1 MPADGN
7 PGRPAAT
14 LAQTPLLKAA
24 LVVCHEALRSVQ
36 GSAAHPGAAN
46 NLCSFVN
53 CPGCRCSPATLQ
65 HLEVARVEGLKVLR
79 RKAIEQQ
86 KRLVVVFAS
95 QEVLEAIALLIGADL
110 SGKVSEVR
118 RLLQQSLVVAYQTL
132 LEPAKVLVQFRLEME
147 AVPDPGDAGS
157 RCSPERMGR
166 CSVPAA
172 AGAAPAALPE
182 RPAERAEVPRL
193 ALAHMLKAQELLR
206 ELEAGGLRILERS
219 VLAATAPDL
228 LMGPQV
234 CCFLRS
240 AHVITRQK
248 RELCDRL
255 WRALTAFEQVFFVLV
270 LESGLQDQG
279 ICEEPT
285 TGLELFQ
292 ILRAQEHPRK
302 NSLHASTVASEGLAT
317 LLVRETLRIS
327 ATGHGFSIELKEE
340 EPEELPFWAELPGLN
355 AALAEQLLALHRKVP
370 ERCGAREVSQI
381 LGLRLEEKV
390 IEEMQAALDLKRE
403 STVCRRQE
411 PGKPFSYQLTGTV
424 EKRPTVPP
432 ARCGRTVPALAG
444 VAALEDSEVE
454 VQTPQ
459 AQRFP
464 AREEMLLTPP
474 DRILAPHRI
483 LRTPRATAS
492 HPRGDE
498 PQMKRLR
505 GLEMEEEAD
514 LKTTRGFRD
523 HVADPSQ
530 PRPLRALSAPSP
542 RRAAQM
548 GDPGRLEA
556 GRRRRDLLL
565 PQKRPHSEECE
576 AKADMNRSRLKQHG
590 QSQDGDLGRL
600 EFAHANQFHRSQSS
614 TQSGGLRAAAA
625 PHGCT
630 ACSVLRMQSSM
641 DLRFVSLPCVVVAST
656 LQYVRFAKKPMAAP
670 FHRVTERGARRLLWV
685 GLVAELVA
693 LGLLPLMQAYPMN
706 ASCLV
711 FLYFWK
717 ESKRAKVL
725 QLNEVL
731 SCALALAVW
740 ILPCLDPTGGV
751 LQPAEVQV
759 DSLLETL
766 WAPGTRPA
774 PSNSFGAERD
784 GTCAYVVI
792 LLLLGV
798 AICLLYR
805 GGGNAFVS
813 CLPAALNFGVSSM
826 LLKALP
832 QVARGLLQAPQRL
845 ELWAALPVL
854 GGLILAA
861 GSAQTDPTDPTEALP
876 FGARQP
882 EVRSAAASPL
892 RKALEVHDSL
902 RVLAAYGVLSGL
914 AAVLTGGFIYS
925 ELAAWKPDRQAIYVA
940 LLAGHCWGMRSL
952 SSSDQL
958 RGSPDEPQK
967 AKTEAVEGS
976 SRRQTVLEPAGAPRA
991 SVEMTRAAGERG
1003 AADVGEK
1010 GKEEKGPLLT
1020 LEEGAARRR
1029 SVDEDARMEEQL
1041 FAKALGSLATDSPEA
1056 ERGTAAPHFDADF
1069 EELMRRFDEDDQ
1081 QQPTTVTERNGA
1093 KPVTRE
1099 VHTVLTLDAEA
1110 LLDSNANEDEDELL
1124 KGIEDLE

>member
-1 MPADGN
+1 
-7 PGRPAAT
+7 
-14 LAQTPLLKAA
+14 
-24 LVVCHEALRSVQ
+24 
-36 GSAAHPGAAN
+36 
-46 NLCSFVN
+46 
-53 CPGCRCSPATLQ
+53 
-65 HLEVARVEGLKVLR
+65 
-79 RKAIEQQ
+79 
-86 KRLVVVFAS
+86 
-95 QEVLEAIALLIGADL
+95 
-110 SGKVSEVR
+110 
-118 RLLQQSLVVAYQTL
+118 
-132 LEPAKVLVQFRLEME
+132 
-147 AVPDPGDAGS
+147 
-157 RCSPERMGR
+157 
-166 CSVPAA
+166 
-172 AGAAPAALPE
+172 
-182 RPAERAEVPRL
+182 
-193 ALAHMLKAQELLR
+193 
-206 ELEAGGLRILERS
+206 
-219 VLAATAPDL
+219 
-228 LMGPQV
+228 
-234 CCFLRS
+234 
-240 AHVITRQK
+240 
-248 RELCDRL
+248 
-255 WRALTAFEQVFFVLV
+255 
-270 LESGLQDQG
+270 
-279 ICEEPT
+279 
-285 TGLELFQ
+285 
-292 ILRAQEHPRK
+292 
-302 NSLHASTVASEGLAT
+302 
-317 LLVRETLRIS
+317 
-327 ATGHGFSIELKEE
+327 
-340 EPEELPFWAELPGLN
+340 
-355 AALAEQLLALHRKVP
+355 
-370 ERCGAREVSQI
+370 
-381 LGLRLEEKV
+381 
-390 IEEMQAALDLKRE
+390 
-403 STVCRRQE
+403 
-411 PGKPFSYQLTGTV
+411 
-424 EKRPTVPP
+424 
-432 ARCGRTVPALAG
+432 
-444 VAALEDSEVE
+444 
-454 VQTPQ
+454 
-459 AQRFP
+459 
-464 AREEMLLTPP
+464 
-474 DRILAPHRI
+474 
-483 LRTPRATAS
+483 
-492 HPRGDE
+492 
-498 PQMKRLR
+498 
-505 GLEMEEEAD
+505 
-514 LKTTRGFRD
+514 
-523 HVADPSQ
+523 
-530 PRPLRALSAPSP
+530 
-542 RRAAQM
+542 
-548 GDPGRLEA
+548 
-556 GRRRRDLLL
+556 
-565 PQKRPHSEECE
+565 
-576 AKADMNRSRLKQHG
+576 
-590 QSQDGDLGRL
+590 
-600 EFAHANQFHRSQSS
+600 
-614 TQSGGLRAAAA
+614 
-625 PHGCT
+625 
-630 ACSVLRMQSSM
+630 M

-766 WAPGTRPA
+766 WAPG
-774 PSNSFGAERD
+774 S
-784 GTCAYVVI
+784 CAYVVI

-854 GGLILAA
+854 GGLILA
-861 GSAQTDPTDPTEALP
+861 
-876 FGARQP
+876 
-882 EVRSAAASPL
+882 VRSAAASPL

-1081 QQPTTVTERNGA
+1081 QQPTTVTDLALDTTIEDSA
-1093 KPVTRE
+1093 SPVSPPVLPDVTP

>member
-1 MPADGN
+1 
-7 PGRPAAT
+7 
-14 LAQTPLLKAA
+14 
-24 LVVCHEALRSVQ
+24 
-36 GSAAHPGAAN
+36 
-46 NLCSFVN
+46 
-53 CPGCRCSPATLQ
+53 
-65 HLEVARVEGLKVLR
+65 
-79 RKAIEQQ
+79 
-86 KRLVVVFAS
+86 
-95 QEVLEAIALLIGADL
+95 
-110 SGKVSEVR
+110 
-118 RLLQQSLVVAYQTL
+118 
-132 LEPAKVLVQFRLEME
+132 
-147 AVPDPGDAGS
+147 
-157 RCSPERMGR
+157 
-166 CSVPAA
+166 
-172 AGAAPAALPE
+172 
-182 RPAERAEVPRL
+182 
-193 ALAHMLKAQELLR
+193 
-206 ELEAGGLRILERS
+206 
-219 VLAATAPDL
+219 
-228 LMGPQV
+228 
-234 CCFLRS
+234 
-240 AHVITRQK
+240 
-248 RELCDRL
+248 
-255 WRALTAFEQVFFVLV
+255 
-270 LESGLQDQG
+270 
-279 ICEEPT
+279 
-285 TGLELFQ
+285 
-292 ILRAQEHPRK
+292 
-302 NSLHASTVASEGLAT
+302 
-317 LLVRETLRIS
+317 
-327 ATGHGFSIELKEE
+327 
-340 EPEELPFWAELPGLN
+340 
-355 AALAEQLLALHRKVP
+355 
-370 ERCGAREVSQI
+370 
-381 LGLRLEEKV
+381 
-390 IEEMQAALDLKRE
+390 
-403 STVCRRQE
+403 
-411 PGKPFSYQLTGTV
+411 
-424 EKRPTVPP
+424 
-432 ARCGRTVPALAG
+432 
-444 VAALEDSEVE
+444 
-454 VQTPQ
+454 
-459 AQRFP
+459 
-464 AREEMLLTPP
+464 
-474 DRILAPHRI
+474 
-483 LRTPRATAS
+483 
-492 HPRGDE
+492 
-498 PQMKRLR
+498 
-505 GLEMEEEAD
+505 
-514 LKTTRGFRD
+514 
-523 HVADPSQ
+523 
-530 PRPLRALSAPSP
+530 
-542 RRAAQM
+542 
-548 GDPGRLEA
+548 
-556 GRRRRDLLL
+556 
-565 PQKRPHSEECE
+565 
-576 AKADMNRSRLKQHG
+576 
-590 QSQDGDLGRL
+590 
-600 EFAHANQFHRSQSS
+600 
-614 TQSGGLRAAAA
+614 
-625 PHGCT
+625 
-630 ACSVLRMQSSM
+630 MQSSM

-766 WAPGTRPA
+766 WAPG
-774 PSNSFGAERD
+774 S
-784 GTCAYVVI
+784 CAYVVI

-854 GGLILAA
+854 GGLILA
-861 GSAQTDPTDPTEALP
+861 
-876 FGARQP
+876 
-882 EVRSAAASPL
+882 VRSAAASPL

-925 ELAAWKPDRQAIYVA
+925 ELAAWKPDRQVPPMDAPRDRPSRRRAAPCRPSRAVGRRVANGGRSEAIYVA

-1081 QQPTTVTERNGA
+1081 QQPTTVTDLALDTTIEDSA
-1093 KPVTRE
+1093 SPVSPPVLPDVTP